1 MAVGNEELVI
11 ISGDTGEKAPEIP
24 TFKNQQEYDNW
35 WNNMRI
41 DGVPPRDLNDL
52 EVVAVIQGANNQIK
66 RFRDVASA
74 QAWVQQL
81 HLNRLYNGIDIRH
94 NIPNHGVI
102 FYP

>member
-66 RFRDVASA
+66 RFRDVGPDVGPETKTGRKGPCFLVNWRSGRDSNPRPPA
-74 QAWVQQL
+74 
-81 HLNRLYNGIDIRH
+81 
-94 NIPNHGVI
+94 
-102 FYP
+102 